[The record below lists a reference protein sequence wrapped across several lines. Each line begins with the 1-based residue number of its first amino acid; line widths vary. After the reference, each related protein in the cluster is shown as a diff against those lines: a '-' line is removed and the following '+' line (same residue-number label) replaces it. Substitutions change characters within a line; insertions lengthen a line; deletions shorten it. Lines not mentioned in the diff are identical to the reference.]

1 MGVKE
6 SESQGFG
13 DEAEETL
20 SLCEFVR
27 NSTDGGD
34 RYCNDFTEEQKI
46 SSSDQD
52 FFEFFG
58 EGFTPSTYHTADN
71 IIFCGKLIPCEEPAV
86 VTEKPQDPRK
96 GCKQQKSK
104 KIGRIFS
111 GKKSKSEGEK
121 RDKFDFSVKE
131 VSVLATPVKSRWYL
145 FAFGVGRFPTEME
158 LKDMKMRQKRK
169 SRAAMMSRSDSGVEA
184 VKDKRRT
191 GKGLWRL
198 LKLLG
203 RVRRASAVVKASFG

>member
-6 SESQGFG
+6 SEWQGFG

-34 RYCNDFTEEQKI
+34 QYRSDFTEEQKI

-52 FFEFFG
+52 FFEFFR
-58 EGFTPSTYHTADN
+58 EGFTPSTNHTADN
-71 IIFCGKLIPCEEPAV
+71 IIFCGKLIPDGEPAV
-86 VTEKPQDPRK
+86 VTEKTQDPRK
-96 GCKQQKSK
+96 GCEQQKSK
-104 KIGRIFS
+104 KFGRIFS
-111 GKKSKSEGEK
+111 GKSKSRGEK
-121 RDKFDFSVKE
+121 SDKYDFSVKE

-158 LKDMKMRQKRK
+158 LKDMKMRQNRK
-169 SRAAMMSRSDSGVEA
+169 SRAAMKSRSDSGVEA
-184 VKDKRRT
+184 VKDKKRT

-203 RVRRASAVVKASFG
+203 RVRRANAVVKVSFG